1 MNIDRT
7 GEAGT
12 KVENLARRTGIRM
25 MLQFGSTVGGTCH
38 PHSDVDIAVMFE
50 TGDVPMRLLLEISE
64 ELRELFPGKEVDLAV
79 VNRADPL
86 FLKKMMENCRLIF
99 GKPEDLAQL
108 RLYAFKRYQDY
119 RRFLALERQ
128 FVGGR
133 LAALCAEQQSQT

>member
-12 KVENLARRTGIRM
+12 RVENLARRTGIRL
-25 MLQFGSTVGGTCH
+25 MLQFGSTVVGTCH

-50 TGDVPMRLLLEISE
+50 TGEVPLRLLIEISE
-64 ELRELFPGKEVDLAV
+64 ELRELFPGKEIDLAV

-86 FLKKMMENCRLIF
+86 FLKKITENCRLLF

-108 RLYAFKRYQDY
+108 RLYVFKRYQDY

-128 FVGGR
+128 FVGDR
-133 LAALCAEQQSQT
+133 LAALCAGQQSQT